1 VKAPSKATLKKY
13 GMTEALW
20 KQKYIMQAGLCGL
33 CEKPLEGKVIN
44 IDHLHLRNWKKLAAW
59 RRLASVRALLH
70 ARCNRFLLGPTYYG
84 FKAEHYRMAADYLDR
99 WASRP

>member
-1 VKAPSKATLKKY
+1 MKAPSRATLKKY

-33 CEKPLEGKVIN
+33 CEKPLDGKPIN
-44 IDHLHLRNWKKLAAW
+44 IDHQHVRKWKKLMPER
-59 RRLASVRALLH
+59 RRLYVRSLLH
-70 ARCNRFLLGPTYYG
+70 SACNRWLLGPCRFG
-84 FKAEHYRMAADYLDR
+84 FKAEHYRMAADYLER